1 MFAFPAISA
10 FILLESRDVV
20 NGLITQPFM
29 TALFLIICGYDP
41 VSILLTASL
50 TQLIYLNRQPSGAS
64 LFPEYPFGFFIVT
77 AAAGTQVY
85 SLLSYSLITILI
97 ISVSFLTSHYLKMKR
112 IFFEKH
118 RERLKFHK
126 RFPNV
131 ISAVFFSYLSYLL
144 LSSVL
149 YSVLYFFLS
158 FTDKLN
164 LLNLNSADGRMI
176 PVILCILLSSRYLY
190 FNLSR
195 KNE

>member
-1 MFAFPAISA
+1 
-10 FILLESRDVV
+10 
-20 NGLITQPFM
+20 M

-77 AAAGTQVY
+77 AAAGTQGY
-85 SLLSYSLITILI
+85 SLLSYSLVTILI
-97 ISVSFLTSHYLKMKR
+97 IGVSFLTSHYLKIKR

-158 FTDKLN
+158 FAEELN
-164 LLNLNSADGRMI
+164 FLNLNSADGRMI